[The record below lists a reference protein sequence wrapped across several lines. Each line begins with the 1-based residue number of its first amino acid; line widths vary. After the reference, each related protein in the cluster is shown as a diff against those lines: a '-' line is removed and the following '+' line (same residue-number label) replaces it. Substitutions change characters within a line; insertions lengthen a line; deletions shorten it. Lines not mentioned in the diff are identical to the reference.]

1 MIKNFEEQKVRLYL
15 SIGYA
20 ASACEDSVYLKDYI
34 SESEWNALSP
44 SEQEN
49 FLYEEILKDWE
60 SDHLDSSASLEEST

>member
-20 ASACEDSVYLKDYI
+20 ASAREDSVYLKDYI